1 VSSRHHLQAGLSA
14 LLLTAVILAGGIVS
28 GLRMEQRYIHIITPE
43 LGRSKDTILDRSEG
57 IQHLERVKNQ
67 GLALQR
73 QAFQQRDLLPL
84 YGSSELM
91 KPIPDKASQFF
102 KNYPTGFSVFPV
114 GKAGATS
121 IILLQKIAAANPPR
135 KSRLAVSLS
144 PGWFTRPIDPH
155 YYDGNFSP
163 QQAMAMLYNERLSF
177 DLKRDISRRL
187 LEYPAT
193 LEKEPLLRFTAH
205 CLSTGKMSDRALY
218 YSTVPLGELSKGSCL
233 AQDHFETL
241 FYILSHRKNWE
252 PEPAHQP
259 ASLDWD
265 QLITTATEE
274 TPKEPADAGKH
285 HWRGKADREF
295 AASMSRAPEW
305 DDFDLMLRVLKELHV
320 RPVML
325 SMPPPVEFLGN
336 LGVTP
341 ETVATY
347 MDRVERMAQARR
359 VPIDTF
365 RDHFG
370 DTAFLWDT
378 HDHLSIKGWMYFNR
392 ALDDFYHTTGKKH
405 LSTHRKVK
413 SRV

>member
-1 VSSRHHLQAGLSA
+1 MSSRYHLQAGLSA
-14 LLLTAVILAGGIVS
+14 LLLIAALLAAGIIT

-43 LGRSKDTILDRSEG
+43 LGRSKDLISDHSEG
-57 IQHLERVKNQ
+57 IQHLEHVKNQ

-73 QAFQQRDLLPL
+73 EAFQQRDLLPL

-91 KPIPDKASQFF
+91 KPIPDKSSQFF

-121 IILLQKIAAANPPR
+121 IILLQKIAAANPPPR
-135 KSRLAVSLS
+135 SRLAISLS

-187 LEYPAT
+187 LEYPST
-193 LEKEPLLRFTAH
+193 LEKEALLHFTAQ
-205 CLSTGKMSDRALY
+205 CLSTGALSDRALY
-218 YSTVPLGELSKGSCL
+218 YTIVPLGELSKSVCL

-241 FYILSHRKNWE
+241 FYIISHRKKWE
-252 PEPAHQP
+252 PEPPHEP

-265 QLITTATEE
+265 QLITKATSEV
-274 TPKEPADAGKH
+274 PKAEVDLGKH
-285 HWRGKADREF
+285 HWRGRADHEF
-295 AASMSRAPEW
+295 AESMGRAREW
-305 DDFDLMLRVLKELHV
+305 DDFDLMMRVLKELHL
-320 RPVML
+320 RPLVL
-325 SMPPPVEFLGN
+325 SMPPPVEVLGN
-336 LGVTP
+336 TGVAP

-347 MDRVERMAQARR
+347 LDRVERMAQARG
-359 VPIDTF
+359 VPLNTF

-370 DTAFLWDT
+370 DTSFLWDS
-378 HDHLSIKGWMYFNR
+378 HDHLSIKGWMYYNR
-392 ALDDFYHTTGKKH
+392 TLNDFYHSTGKKH
-405 LSTHRKVK
+405 LTTQRRGK

>member
-1 VSSRHHLQAGLSA
+1 
-14 LLLTAVILAGGIVS
+14 
-28 GLRMEQRYIHIITPE
+28 MEERYIHVITPE
-43 LGRSKDTILDRSEG
+43 LGRSKDAIVDRSEG

-73 QAFQQRDLLPL
+73 QAFKERDLLPL

-91 KPIPDKASQFF
+91 KPIPDKASAFF
-102 KNYPTGFSVFPV
+102 KTYPTGFSVFPV

-121 IILLQKIAAANPPR
+121 IILLQKIAAANPPP
-135 KSRLAVSLS
+135 KSRLAISLS

-177 DLKRDISRRL
+177 ELKRDISKRL

-193 LEKEPLLRFTAH
+193 LEREPLLRFTARR
-205 CLSTGKMSDRALY
+205 LATGTMSDRALY
-218 YSTVPLGELSKGSCL
+218 YSTVPLGEVSKGFCL

-241 FYILSHRKNWE
+241 FYILAHRRNWE
-252 PEPAHQP
+252 PEPGHHPEA
-259 ASLDWD
+259 LDWNR
-265 QLITTATEE
+265 LITKATEE
-274 TPKEPADAGKH
+274 VPKAEVDLRKH

-295 AASMSRAPEW
+295 YAAMSRAPEW
-305 DDFDLMLRVLKELHV
+305 EDFDLMLRVLRELHV
-320 RPVML
+320 RPLML
-325 SMPPPVEFLGN
+325 SMPPPVEFLGH
-336 LGVTP
+336 LGVAP
-341 ETVATY
+341 ETVSTY
-347 MDRVERMAQARR
+347 MDRVEKMSRARG

-378 HDHLSIKGWMYFNR
+378 HDHLSIKGWMYYNR
-392 ALDDFYHTTGKKH
+392 ALDDFYHTTSKKH
-405 LSTHRKVK
+405 LSTHHKVK